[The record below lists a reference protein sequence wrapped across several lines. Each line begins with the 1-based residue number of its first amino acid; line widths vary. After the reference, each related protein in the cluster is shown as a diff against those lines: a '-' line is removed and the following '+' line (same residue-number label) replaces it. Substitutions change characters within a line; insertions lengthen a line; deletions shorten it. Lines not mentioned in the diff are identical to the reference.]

1 MKPNQQVN
9 AKDLLKQ
16 AKASEHKEAY
26 QIISKTANYRVGIG
40 ARLPSVPTQTS
51 TFFIEI
57 IVNLCP
63 VCSTVDLV
71 FLERALTCL
80 KALQENGYCLNCQD
94 DNSILCEKLVT
105 EQNLHI
111 EFEKANAIIGK
122 ELA

>member
-1 MKPNQQVN
+1 MKHNKSVN
-9 AKDLLKQ
+9 AKDLLRQ

-26 QIISKTANYRVGIG
+26 QLMSKTANYRVGIG
-40 ARLPSVPTQTS
+40 ARLPSAPTQTS

-57 IVNLCP
+57 IINLCP
-63 VCSTVDLV
+63 TCSAVDLV

-80 KALQENGYCLNCQD
+80 KALQLKGYCLTCQD

-105 EQNLHI
+105 EQNLHN

-122 ELA
+122 EIT

>member
-40 ARLPSVPTQTS
+40 ARLPSAPTQTS

-80 KALQENGYCLNCQD
+80 KALQEKGYSLTCQD
-94 DNSILCEKLVT
+94 DNSILCEKLVSQ
-105 EQNLHI
+105 QNLQAEI
-111 EFEKANAIIGK
+111 TTANALTEK
-122 ELA
+122 QLT

>member
-9 AKDLLKQ
+9 AKELLKQ

-26 QIISKTANYRVGIG
+26 QIISKTANYRMGIG
-40 ARLPSVPTQTS
+40 ARLLPSSTQTS
-51 TFFIEI
+51 SFFIEI

-63 VCSTVDLV
+63 ACSKVDLV
-71 FLERALTCL
+71 FFERALTCL
-80 KALQENGYCLNCQD
+80 KALQENCYSLTCQD

-105 EQNLHI
+105 EQNMHS

-122 ELA
+122 EIA